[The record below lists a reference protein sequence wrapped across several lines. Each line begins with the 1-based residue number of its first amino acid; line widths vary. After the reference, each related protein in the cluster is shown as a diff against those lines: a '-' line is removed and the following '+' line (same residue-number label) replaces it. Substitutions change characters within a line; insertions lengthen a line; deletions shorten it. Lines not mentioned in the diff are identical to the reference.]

1 MMLRKK
7 PTECDEMREPK
18 EVLLTFSSPF
28 CCRQSIY
35 TQDEYTPKMFKIPL
49 QMFKPCLKIIAD
61 SRYILKMSIP
71 PKMFK
76 HASKMLKLKNKNDK
90 RWIANN

>member
-1 MMLRKK
+1 
-7 PTECDEMREPK
+7 
-18 EVLLTFSSPF
+18 
-28 CCRQSIY
+28 
-35 TQDEYTPKMFKIPL
+35 MFKRTSK
-49 QMFKPCLKIIAD
+49 MFKPCFRIIAD